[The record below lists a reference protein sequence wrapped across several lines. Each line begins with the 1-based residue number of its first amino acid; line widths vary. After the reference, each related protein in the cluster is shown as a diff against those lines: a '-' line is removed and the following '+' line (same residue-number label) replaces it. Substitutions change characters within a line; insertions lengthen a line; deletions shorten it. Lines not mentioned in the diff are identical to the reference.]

1 MMKLV
6 LFLVLLIITLPL
18 ISESFSY
25 YDADMINYNLENQNY
40 DFQESKSG
48 IIQFNES
55 SNEQQ
60 VKRYLI
66 FGKGSIS
73 EIGNFIQTSYSISSS
88 NGFFSIVTI
97 PESTLSIFQ
106 SKGFHMIE
114 DFQLDF
120 HSKYVSK
127 NNVSQI
133 STIGNIANSERVHNL
148 YNVTGNDVT
157 IAIIDTGVDFS
168 NPDMQHALARDNENF
183 PIMLDPDGQGLILT
197 NATFAANIDQYGTI
211 KNFTKSS
218 LYNTTSDVYIKSRGG
233 GVFLNIEQNGDG
245 TSLLVYNSMFPMFG
259 SSPLLNGT
267 LNDDMRIGNDKH
279 DYIESKSGIYH
290 LGVMYQGSPSQPQV
304 VPVLVVDSKESG
316 YYDTI
321 IPDMSTSWQDFTKN
335 STDEKIEF
343 DFDFTDDTHHV
354 IGDGN
359 EFLIMTMIMMVNLII
374 VREPLVL
381 EF

>member
-6 LFLVLLIITLPL
+6 FTIFLLILTFPL

-25 YDADMINYNLENQNY
+25 FDADMINQNLENKNY
-40 DFQESKSG
+40 NYQESKSE
-48 IIQFNES
+48 IIQFNEY

-66 FGKGSIS
+66 FGKGDVS
-73 EIGNFIQTSYSISSS
+73 EIRNFMQTPYSISSS

-97 PESTLSIFQ
+97 PESTVSIFQ

-168 NPDMQHALARDNENF
+168 NPDMQHALARDSKNF

-211 KNFTKSS
+211 KNFTCL
-218 LYNTTSDVYIKSRGG
+218 LYT
-233 GVFLNIEQNGDG
+233 
-245 TSLLVYNSMFPMFG
+245 
-259 SSPLLNGT
+259 
-267 LNDDMRIGNDKH
+267 
-279 DYIESKSGIYH
+279 
-290 LGVMYQGSPSQPQV
+290 SPSPR
-304 VPVLVVDSKESG
+304 D
-316 YYDTI
+316 
-321 IPDMSTSWQDFTKN
+321 
-335 STDEKIEF
+335 
-343 DFDFTDDTHHV
+343 
-354 IGDGN
+354 
-359 EFLIMTMIMMVNLII
+359 
-374 VREPLVL
+374 
-381 EF
+381 

>member
-1 MMKLV
+1 M
-6 LFLVLLIITLPL
+6 
-18 ISESFSY
+18 
-25 YDADMINYNLENQNY
+25 
-40 DFQESKSG
+40 
-48 IIQFNES
+48 
-55 SNEQQ
+55 
-60 VKRYLI
+60 
-66 FGKGSIS
+66 
-73 EIGNFIQTSYSISSS
+73 
-88 NGFFSIVTI
+88 
-97 PESTLSIFQ
+97 SIFQ

-316 YYDTI
+316 YYL
-321 IPDMSTSWQDFTKN
+321 S
-335 STDEKIEF
+335 
-343 DFDFTDDTHHV
+343 
-354 IGDGN
+354 
-359 EFLIMTMIMMVNLII
+359 LIHL
-374 VREPLVL
+374 
-381 EF
+381 

>member
-6 LFLVLLIITLPL
+6 LFLLLLILIPPL

-25 YDADMINYNLENQNY
+25 FDGDMVDYGIENKNLNFN
-40 DFQESKSG
+40 ESKSK
-48 IIQFNES
+48 IIHFNEF

-73 EIGNFIQTSYSISSS
+73 EIGNFVQTSYSISSS
-88 NGFFSIVTI
+88 NGFFSIITI

-106 SKGFHMIE
+106 SKGFHIIE

-120 HSKYVSK
+120 HSKYISK
-127 NNVSQI
+127 NNVSQT

-197 NATFAANIDQYGTI
+197 NATFAANIDQYGTM

-218 LYNTTSDVYIKSRGG
+218 LYNTTSDVYVKSRDGG
-233 GVFLNIEQNGDG
+233 IFLNVEQNGDG

-259 SSPLLNGT
+259 STPLLNGT
-267 LNDDMRIGNDKH
+267 LSDDMKIGKNKH

-290 LGVMYQGSPSQPQV
+290 LGIMYQGSPSQPQV
-304 VPVLVVDSKESG
+304 VPVLVVDSKKSG

-321 IPDMSTSWQDFTKN
+321 IPDMSTS
-335 STDEKIEF
+335 
-343 DFDFTDDTHHV
+343 
-354 IGDGN
+354 
-359 EFLIMTMIMMVNLII
+359 
-374 VREPLVL
+374 
-381 EF
+381 